1 MKKFCLIQ
9 YPPKDS
15 MSKIIFSNYFNKHKL
30 PYIYEDISIPK
41 NLFEKNINKILLT
54 YDGINI
60 TIPYKEKIIKFIK
73 INDSAKKIGAVNC
86 IYKNIGYNTDY
97 LGFINSLNNLN
108 MPKNITLIGA
118 GGVSRAI
125 IFGLY
130 KIGVKKITL
139 INRTIEKA
147 FNLKKIFN
155 YIDIDVMPLTSLNK
169 IIKKTDFLINATSI
183 GMQGET
189 FNLKNNS
196 IKIFYDTI
204 YYETP
209 LQKFFKN
216 QNTTVINGKKMWFYQ
231 AIENLK
237 LWNIYE
243 KSFFD
248 FFDTL

>member
-9 YPPKDS
+9 YPKKES
-15 MSKIIFSNYFNKHKL
+15 MSKIVFNKYFTEQNL
-30 PYIYEDISIPK
+30 PYTYEDISIPQT
-41 NLFEKNINKILLT
+41 LFDKDIKKILLN
-54 YDGINI
+54 YNGINI
-60 TIPYKEKIIKFIK
+60 TIPYKERVMKFIK
-73 INDSAKKIGAVNC
+73 ASNDAKKIGAVNC

-97 LGFINSLNNLN
+97 LGFITSLNNLSI
-108 MPKNITLIGA
+108 PKNITLIGA
-118 GGVSRAI
+118 GGVSKAI

-130 KIGVKKITL
+130 KMGIKKITL

-147 FNLKKIFN
+147 LKLKKFFN
-155 YIDIDVMPLTSLNK
+155 YIEINVIPLSALNEV
-169 IIKKTDFLINATSI
+169 IKTTDLLINATSI
-183 GMQGET
+183 GMKGET

-209 LQKFFKN
+209 MQRFFKN
-216 QNTTVINGKKMWFYQ
+216 QNTYVINGKKMWFYQ

-237 LWNIYE
+237 LWNIY
-243 KSFFD
+243 KSSFID